1 MRIISISCLILA
13 VAAAA
18 GAQDYRP
25 AGTGGAFY
33 FGANFPTLDG
43 ISDEFDALGLD
54 TPGSTF
60 MRGGTVRY
68 SFAGG
73 VQLGYYGGGWDF
85 ATGAIFDDG
94 VVKNCEIGF
103 GGHQF
108 VGGYKTYFGERG
120 GLFAGGGVGIVDV
133 SYTKT
138 ISSESY
144 GFGNVPFPESITFVS
159 ELQGTSW
166 SAQAFSTA
174 ARTSCRNDGFTLSRS
189 AVSGTRCWMS
199 YDSGPRSRSRGGRA
213 RREGR
218 AHPRAARGRG
228 SRSCGALRGS
238 GPPRPR
244 VPWLAS
250 PRPRRRARARAA
262 AAR

>member
-18 GAQDYRP
+18 GAQGYRP

-33 FGANFPTLDG
+33 FGTNFPTLDG
-43 ISDEFDALGLD
+43 ISDEFDVLGLD

-60 MRGGTVRY
+60 MMGGTVRY

-103 GGHQF
+103 GVHQF
-108 VGGYKTYFGERG
+108 VGGYKAYFGEKW
-120 GLFAGGGVGIVDV
+120 GLFAGGGVGILNVT
-133 SYTKT
+133 YTKT

-144 GFGNVPFPESITFVS
+144 SFGNVPFPESITFVS
-159 ELQGTSW
+159 ELHGLSW
-166 SAQAFSTA
+166 SAQAFVAPQYRVLPWLGLGFEAGYFLISIPEGELTQVGTKVA
-174 ARTSCRNDGFTLSRS
+174 AAPEINL
-189 AVSGTRCWMS
+189 
-199 YDSGPRSRSRGGRA
+199 SGPFVRV
-213 RREGR
+213 
-218 AHPRAARGRG
+218 
-228 SRSCGALRGS
+228 
-238 GPPRPR
+238 GPMFNF
-244 VPWLAS
+244 
-250 PRPRRRARARAA
+250 
-262 AAR
+262 